1 MNQTRPPLTLSE
13 LDARLAAHRKRQ
25 AEDEAKRLHR
35 RFLVPRSTLDLASRV
50 MNDLIAA
57 ILITVAFGVT
67 IDSIFDSWPWG
78 IVSMFVLG
86 TAAAIR
92 NVYQTASRMADE
104 DSGRAPP
111 PEAPPEPNAI
121 TPSAP
126 TTKERG

>member
-1 MNQTRPPLTLSE
+1 MNQTRPPTLPE

-25 AEDEAKRLHR
+25 AEEEAKRLHR
-35 RFLVPRSTLDLASRV
+35 RFLVPRSTLDFASRV

-78 IVSMFVLG
+78 IIGMFVLG
-86 TAAAIR
+86 SAAAIR

-104 DSGRAPP
+104 ETAGAPQP
-111 PEAPPEPNAI
+111 DARPDRDAA
-121 TPSAP
+121 TPLAP